1 MGLEKVSSYKN
12 VMFVFKIN
20 LFISQNKKALEYIKK
35 GYKLSEAAKLA
46 DFHKKPM
53 TKIKKNGFCFKK

>member
-1 MGLEKVSSYKN
+1 
-12 VMFVFKIN
+12 MFVFKIN